1 MSTHQVLITDVSSLL
16 LLQNAAWVY
25 KSLLWKNILMCPHK
39 IDCNKDISE
48 ENAPCLTG
56 DEKPNRSPKISLK
69 LAAKWILWSSHDFCH
84 EETD

>member
-1 MSTHQVLITDVSSLL
+1 
-16 LLQNAAWVY
+16 
-25 KSLLWKNILMCPHK
+25 MCPHK

-48 ENAPCLTG
+48 ENALCLTG
-56 DEKPNRSPKISLK
+56 DEKPNSSPKISLK